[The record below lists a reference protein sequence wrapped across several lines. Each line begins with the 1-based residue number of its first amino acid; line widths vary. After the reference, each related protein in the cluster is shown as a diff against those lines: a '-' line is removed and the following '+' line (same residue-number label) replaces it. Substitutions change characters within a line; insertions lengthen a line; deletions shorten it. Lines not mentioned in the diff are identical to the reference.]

1 MLAGVISEETGPDIV
16 RLVDISCSGRSKQ
29 YLPLEFL
36 RDMSSCISNHE
47 IGMEVAILST
57 VSLWIQ
63 PGPGMDI

>member
-1 MLAGVISEETGPDIV
+1 MV
-16 RLVDISCSGRSKQ
+16 RLVGISCSGRSKQ